1 MEAEYSKRVYQG
13 VRVKHTVKDL
23 LAEKRSRQ
31 TSGPRFAGVSAQSP
45 LIQMAGSHT
54 LPGYYGMRRPF
65 FPDAEFCSSSK
76 QFSTDIYSS
85 ALTGKSFSCDITPM
99 STYSSLIDS
108 CYPES
113 FSDYR
118 SVAHSGG
125 GSSVF
130 SSTALATRLPHFPGD
145 TSHFMLRDS
154 WEQAGM
160 EPAEALC
167 GNSLVPAPVE
177 LSSPSQYRSSSRSS
191 SMGSS
196 QFYSLHTL
204 DDVPYPSSFQLPSNF
219 PCPTYSEHVAK
230 LPALSTEDTETVPSA
245 LNDMLPWVKED
256 ATGAW
261 SHCEIRR
268 TF

>member
-1 MEAEYSKRVYQG
+1 METEYSKRVYQG

-31 TSGPRFAGVSAQSP
+31 TSGPRFAGVSPQSP
-45 LIQMAGSHT
+45 LVQMAGSHA
-54 LPGYYGMRRPF
+54 LPGYYSMRRPF
-65 FPDAEFCSSSK
+65 FSDAELCSSSK

-85 ALTGKSFSCDITPM
+85 ALTGKSFSCDTTPM

-108 CYPES
+108 YYPES
-113 FSDYR
+113 FSDFR
-118 SVAHSGG
+118 SAAHSGG
-125 GSSVF
+125 GSSIF
-130 SSTALATRLPHFPGD
+130 SSTALASRLPPFTGD
-145 TSHFMLRDS
+145 TSHYMLRDS

-160 EPAEALC
+160 EPTDGLC
-167 GNSLVPAPVE
+167 INSLAPTPAEP
-177 LSSPSQYRSSSRSS
+177 SSPSQYRSSSRNSS
-191 SMGSS
+191 ISSS
-196 QFYSLHTL
+196 QFYSLHPL
-204 DDVPYPSSFQLPSNF
+204 DDVPYHSSFQLPSGF

-230 LPALSTEDTETVPSA
+230 LPALSTEDTDTAPSA